1 MAILTQDRLKQVL
14 RYNPD
19 SGVFTRLLSVA
30 QAKAG
35 SQAGSQTS
43 GYLAVRID
51 GTLHYCH
58 RLAWFYMTGQMP
70 AGQIDHINGVGTD
83 NRWCN
88 LRDVSRRTN
97 QQNRQKHQ
105 ANNSCGLLG
114 VSRNKGRFMS
124 RIVLESGD
132 RYLGTFDTPQQ
143 AHEAYLTAKRQ
154 LHAGCTI

>member
-14 RYNPD
+14 HYNPD
-19 SGVFTRLLSVA
+19 LGSFTRLLSVA
-30 QAKAG
+30 QAKCG
-35 SQAGSQTS
+35 SQAGSLTV

-58 RLAWFYMTGQMP
+58 RLAWLYMTGQMP
-70 AGQIDHINGVGTD
+70 EGQIDHINGVRTD

-97 QQNRQKHQ
+97 QQNRRKPQ
-105 ANNSCGLLG
+105 ANNSLGLLG
-114 VSRNKGRFMS
+114 VYRNKGRFMS

-132 RYLGTFDTPQQ
+132 HYLGTFDTPQQ
-143 AHEAYLTAKRQ
+143 AHEAYLAAKRQ